1 MNTKERI
8 ARDLLAIKAVFLRP
22 EEPFTWASGIKSPI
36 YCDNRL
42 TLGYPEVR
50 TRIEEGF
57 AELIRAEFPEAE
69 SLMGTATAGIA
80 HAAITAQLLSLPMG
94 YVRSG
99 AKDHGRN
106 NRIEGVLNPG
116 TKVVVVEDLVSTGG
130 SVIEVVDAL
139 RDAGAHVL
147 GVVSIFTYGME
158 KATQRFE
165 QAHVRYLALT
175 DFDEVVRVAVETG
188 AISPDAQAK
197 LLAFRANPQDESW
210 MN

>member
-1 MNTKERI
+1 
-8 ARDLLAIKAVFLRP
+8 
-22 EEPFTWASGIKSPI
+22 
-36 YCDNRL
+36 
-42 TLGYPEVR
+42 
-50 TRIEEGF
+50 
-57 AELIRAEFPEAE
+57 
-69 SLMGTATAGIA
+69 
-80 HAAITAQLLSLPMG
+80 MG